1 MNELILELEEIT
13 PKEFFGAQ
21 NANIELLKKYFPK
34 LKIVARGNKIKAYG
48 DEDLLEEFDT
58 RMTMLMKHFGKYN
71 KLDENSIER
80 VLTSNSSEDYSTSAK
95 SGEVIVH
102 GVGGSFPKGTI
113 HIIGIDSELSPENKH
128 IAVKLDDHYF
138 ICANNGIMSMICSEI
153 APEKIVEI
161 NIHDKIETSF
171 PVLDVF
177 VKVACHIARG
187 GTLEVIGKVINTI
200 KPIKNLIP
208 FVNDEKTQIIG
219 SVIYIDNYGN
229 VVTNI
234 KRNFFEN
241 IQKTRP
247 YEISARSYKFNKI
260 LNKYSEVIDFNI
272 EESKRNVEGKGLV
285 VFNSSD
291 YLEIA
296 VYKSNSSTVGS
307 ASTLMGLKTMDT
319 VTVNFLK
326 P

>member
-1 MNELILELEEIT
+1 MAIITLTTDFGEKDHFAGAIKGAIYSELSEI
-13 PKEFFGAQ
+13 
-21 NANIELLKKYFPK
+21 
-34 LKIVARGNKIKAYG
+34 KIVDVSHSVSPFDISEAAYII
-48 DEDLLEEFDT
+48 L
-58 RMTMLMKHFGKYN
+58 N
-71 KLDENSIER
+71 A
-80 VLTSNSSEDYSTSAK
+80 YS
-95 SGEVIVH
+95 
-102 GVGGSFPKGTI
+102 SFPKGTI

-138 ICANNGIMSMICSEI
+138 ICANNGIMSMICAEI

-200 KPIKNLIP
+200 RPIKNLIP
-208 FVNDEKTQIIG
+208 FVNDEKNQIIG
-219 SVIYIDNYGN
+219 TVIYIDNYGN

-234 KRNFFEN
+234 KRKFFEEV
-241 IQKTRP
+241 QKTRA
-247 YEISARSYKFNKI
+247 YEISARNHKFKTI
-260 LNKYSEVIDFNI
+260 FQKYSDIINFEI
-272 EESKRNVEGKGLV
+272 EESKRNDEGRGLV
-285 VFNSSD
+285 VFNSSG
-291 YLEIA
+291 YVEIA

-319 VTVNFLK
+319 VTINFSK
-326 P
+326 S